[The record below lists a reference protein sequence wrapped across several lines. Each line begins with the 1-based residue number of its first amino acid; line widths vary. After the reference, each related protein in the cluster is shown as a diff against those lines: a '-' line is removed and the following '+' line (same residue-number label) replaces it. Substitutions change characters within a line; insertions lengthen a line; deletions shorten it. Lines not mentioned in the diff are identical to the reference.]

1 MKIRLNDIELTLPS
15 GQHLTELLAVQEI
28 APQGVAVALNGAVLP
43 RSRWSETRLNDG
55 DEIHLFTAIAGG

>member
-1 MKIRLNDIELTLPS
+1 MKIRLNDIELTLPT
-15 GQHLTELLAVQEI
+15 GQSLTELLAMQGI

-43 RSRWSETRLNDG
+43 RGCWPETRLNDG